1 MYSNLKEIGAE
12 TTCLREI
19 CYPIAASWAFD
30 SIRALRQRRLHAIL
44 SSYVGGRSPVRTCK
58 IRDIYE
64 TASGGKILD
73 KKYVNYAR
81 DIVIKHS
88 KDYKLYLNQYVADGK
103 KTGGVLDYTPYLE
116 STMEGIFYASINE
129 AMWKPFADS
138 DSEEASVKLID
149 RICELKAHLD
159 DTGAKAGRNLHTP
172 TYAAILIAVAMK
184 GETLGDGDTQDLYA
198 LDKSVKSYFAMAAK
212 NQQTQKEKNA

>member
-1 MYSNLKEIGAE
+1 M
-12 TTCLREI
+12 
-19 CYPIAASWAFD
+19 
-30 SIRALRQRRLHAIL
+30 
-44 SSYVGGRSPVRTCK
+44 
-58 IRDIYE
+58 
-64 TASGGKILD
+64 D

-149 RICELKAHLD
+149 RI
-159 DTGAKAGRNLHTP
+159 
-172 TYAAILIAVAMK
+172 
-184 GETLGDGDTQDLYA
+184 
-198 LDKSVKSYFAMAAK
+198 
-212 NQQTQKEKNA
+212 